1 MQVKL
6 FLIGLL
12 SMFERKINNTAFVK
26 DLKKHT
32 GYEMRTAA

>member
-12 SMFERKINNTAFVK
+12 SMFERKINNTALVK
-26 DLKKHT
+26 DLEKNT